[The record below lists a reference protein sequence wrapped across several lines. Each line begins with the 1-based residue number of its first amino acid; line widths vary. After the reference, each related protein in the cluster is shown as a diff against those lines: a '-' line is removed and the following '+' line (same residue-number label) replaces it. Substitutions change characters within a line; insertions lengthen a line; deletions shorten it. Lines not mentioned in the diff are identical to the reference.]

1 MSADNSSMPFSG
13 ASAVAGSTNAAATN
27 AQVAASPAS
36 STASATGSASVAA
49 GSPANSAATS
59 SAASSAAST
68 STSLDAKI
76 EAAEEGQL
84 QRHLTNRHIQLIAI
98 GGAIGT
104 GLFMGSGKT
113 ISLAGPGVLLVYA
126 TIGAF
131 LFLVMRT
138 LGEVMLSHLEYKSFA
153 DVAHDLIGP
162 WAGYMTGWTY
172 YFSWLVTAV
181 AEVIVITGY
190 VQFWWPTIPL
200 WVPPVLTVLI
210 LFALNMTTVKAF
222 GEIEFWFSIIK
233 IVAIIALVIVG
244 AVMVIMGFTSP
255 SGDRASIANLWN
267 DGGLFP
273 NGLSGFAGAFQI
285 AVFAF
290 VGTELIGT
298 TAAEAKD
305 PHTTLPKAINAIP
318 VRIVL
323 FYLGALTAIMCVT
336 PWRHVSAEDSPFVAM
351 FSLAGLAVAASVVN
365 FVVLTAAASSA
376 NSGIYSTS
384 RMLYG
389 LSWASHAPSIFRKLT
404 THSVPGLSL
413 LVTCAALLTSIPLLY
428 MSDSIMDAFTVVT
441 TVASVLFIAVWCV
454 IVVSYLRYRVMYPER
469 HRDSAFRV
477 PGGKIAA
484 WACLAFFAL
493 LTWMLT
499 LSEDTRL
506 AVAATPLWFVLL
518 GLGWW
523 VLKRRRARLA

>member
-1 MSADNSSMPFSG
+1 MSADNSSTPISG
-13 ASAVAGSTNAAATN
+13 TFAAAGSGNAAA
-27 AQVAASPAS
+27 ASEKGVGSVAAAIPTTG
-36 STASATGSASVAA
+36 TASAA
-49 GSPANSAATS
+49 PATA
-59 SAASSAAST
+59 
-68 STSLDAKI
+68 LEKKI
-76 EAAEEGQL
+76 EVAEEGQL

-131 LFLVMRT
+131 LFLVMRA

-200 WVPPVLTVLI
+200 WIPPVVTVLV

-233 IVAIIALVIVG
+233 IVAIIALVGIG
-244 AVMVIMGFTSP
+244 AVMVIMGFISP

-323 FYLGALTAIMCVT
+323 FYVGALTVMMCVT

-389 LSWASHAPSIFRKLT
+389 LSWASHAPSVFRKLT
-404 THSVPGLSL
+404 AHSVPGLSL
-413 LVTCAALLTSIPLLY
+413 LVTCTALLTSIPLLY

-469 HRDSAFRV
+469 HEASAFRV

-484 WACLAFFAL
+484 WACLAFFAV

-499 LSEDTRL
+499 LSADTRL

-523 VLKRRRARLA
+523 VLRRRRARSVEA